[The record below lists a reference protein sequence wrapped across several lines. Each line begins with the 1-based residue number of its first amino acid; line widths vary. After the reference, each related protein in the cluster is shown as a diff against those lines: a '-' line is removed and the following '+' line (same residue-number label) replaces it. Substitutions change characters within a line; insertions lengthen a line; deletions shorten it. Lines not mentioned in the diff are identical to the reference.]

1 MRMLKWCSVAAALL
15 LCVSAS
21 LLEARQQGSN
31 NLRLILSRKY
41 GHPAQECR
49 LNLDVSRGTGTATL
63 QCTRNAAP
71 RTNQRPLTT
80 QEVQSLSELVL
91 RASLFEG
98 NQGTGKD
105 STPVDGTFET
115 LEVRRESMVV
125 IVVTSGNEIFA
136 DHQARKHLLDLIKTI
151 EMSLSK

>member
-1 MRMLKWCSVAAALL
+1 MRPLKWCSVTAALL

-31 NLRLILSRKY
+31 NLRLTLERKY

-49 LNLDVSRGTGTATL
+49 LSLEVSRGTGSATL
-63 QCTRNAAP
+63 QCTRNAVP
-71 RTNQRPLTT
+71 RSNQRPLTT
-80 QEVQSLSELVL
+80 PEIQSLTELVL

-98 NQGTGKD
+98 GQGTGKD

-115 LEVRRESMVV
+115 LEVRQGSTVV
-125 IVVTSGNEIFA
+125 IVVTSGNEVFA
-136 DHQARKHLLDLIKTI
+136 ANQARKQMLDFIKTV
-151 EMSLSK
+151 EKSLGN